1 MSAAAYHELFPLGA
15 DDAPYRK
22 LTGDHVSIG
31 TFEGCRIVKVAP
43 EGLTLLAAQA
53 FADSAHLLR
62 PGHLAQLRAILDDP
76 EASANDKFVAFDLL
90 KNASIAAGGVL
101 PGCQDTGTAIIMGK
115 KGEQVVTFADDEEW
129 ISRGVFDTYQTS
141 NL

>member
-1 MSAAAYHELFPLGA
+1 MSDAAYYELFPLGA

-62 PGHLAQLRAILDDP
+62 PGHLAQLRAILNDP
-76 EASANDKFVAFDLL
+76 DARDISEITLSYTFYKVDRR
-90 KNASIAAGGVL
+90 AA
-101 PGCQDTGTAIIMGK
+101 A
-115 KGEQVVTFADDEEW
+115 
-129 ISRGVFDTYQTS
+129 R
-141 NL
+141 